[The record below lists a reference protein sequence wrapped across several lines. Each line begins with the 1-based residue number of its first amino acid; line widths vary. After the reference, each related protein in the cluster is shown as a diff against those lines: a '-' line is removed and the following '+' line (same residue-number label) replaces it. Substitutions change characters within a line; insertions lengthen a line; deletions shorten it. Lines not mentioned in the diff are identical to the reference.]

1 MMASLMRTALAAAL
15 VLLPAAALAQ
25 QPGDPAPRSGPAD
38 LCRELVAFVRPP
50 VPAAPAQP
58 AAPPSQAVAVQA
70 PQGGQSQLPSA
81 GAGETQQKSGLS
93 GPVAQNGP
101 GAPGPQGQAQAA
113 APSGAA
119 APPAPGKPTPA
130 MIEQVDAAAAS
141 RDVKAC
147 RAVAR
152 QMRTAGVVMPAPL
165 LALAA
170 LDPKFFPAA
179 P

>member
-1 MMASLMRTALAAAL
+1 MVISVRAALAAAAF
-15 VLLPAAALAQ
+15 LLPAAALAQ
-25 QPGDPAPRSGPAD
+25 QPGEPAPRGIPAD

-50 VPAAPAQP
+50 APPQP
-58 AAPPSQAVAVQA
+58 AAPPPQQAVAVQA
-70 PQGGQSQLPSA
+70 PQGGQAQLPSA

-93 GPVAQNGP
+93 GPVAQTGP

-119 APPAPGKPTPA
+119 APPAAGKPTPA
-130 MIEQVDAAAAS
+130 MIEQVDAAAAT

-147 RAVAR
+147 RAAAR
-152 QMRTAGVVMPAPL
+152 QMRAAGVVMPAPL

-170 LDPKFFPAA
+170 LDPKFFPPAQ
-179 P
+179 

>member
-1 MMASLMRTALAAAL
+1 MASLMRSAFAAAL

-50 VPAAPAQP
+50 APAQP
-58 AAPPSQAVAVQA
+58 PTPPSQAVAVQA